1 MASRITAR
9 PWVPIQRCA
18 PSSFAALPST
28 ADAVL
33 RGRVHESLGDFVP
46 PLLLRRAPG
55 FFLTATR
62 SFECLV
68 DVVAAF
74 DELRPALKVDD
85 RYRDKYVAIHR
96 NAVVDCD
103 LDKFQLVRR
112 LMKNYPDDVL
122 FVGHVQIDEPPVD
135 LPSPEIES

>member
-1 MASRITAR
+1 MIQKRLAGSDIASEQDNEMKV
-9 PWVPIQRCA
+9 WLDEQ
-18 PSSFAALPST
+18 
-28 ADAVL
+28 
-33 RGRVHESLGDFVP
+33 
-46 PLLLRRAPG
+46 
-55 FFLTATR
+55 
-62 SFECLV
+62 
-68 DVVAAF
+68 AAF